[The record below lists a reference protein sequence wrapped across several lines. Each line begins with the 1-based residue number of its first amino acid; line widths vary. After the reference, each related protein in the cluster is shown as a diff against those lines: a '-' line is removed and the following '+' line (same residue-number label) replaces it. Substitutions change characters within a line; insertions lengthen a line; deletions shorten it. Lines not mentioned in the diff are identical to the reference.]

1 MESDCVSQVNPE
13 SGRLRD
19 LHCCYFHCR
28 TYCITLEQ
36 QTVWTWSKECQVP
49 SFQRPFV
56 MSSQVNT
63 SSATSSQV
71 PRSKRKLRESCNG
84 CNQAK
89 VKCDKTQPWCARCT
103 SRGIVCVYSLSLR
116 SGKRRAD
123 QSDLKVADPV
133 DEVCTDQPPL
143 PYKSR
148 TPSST
153 PLLDNPMGVEGDV
166 FQELLNY
173 FNAESLLGKLNFLAK
188 LDPQWVLENRQGQMY
203 EGPEA
208 PPADDVKY
216 NHPQSWRQPSSRSS
230 LSTIPSTLSPFSPF
244 PSPQVSPDGLSG
256 SLQSSATDDSFASE
270 SSRHLNSIARSLH
283 SELPLPS
290 PITGCQCFQLALQKL
305 SSVNQISTLQ
315 NTTFDVALQQ
325 GKESIALL
333 GSILRCSCR
342 MLDNVLVIIL
352 ASLISRTL
360 SVYQSLCT
368 AYLPHLSSP
377 CPGNEDVNSRNP
389 SARALQARVT
399 LGTYELDED
408 DQDRLKLNIV
418 WIELQK
424 MEDLIIIFR
433 EQLCPPSPSPWPSSA
448 SSTYNGQFPMGG
460 LEDGIR
466 SPTNGGTAGSG
477 PAPIRHHSSGEDH
490 SRLHRE
496 LAEILARD
504 LKMAYEALQGRMRK
518 TNTDRRA
525 TWYSQ
530 SQEFPL

>member
-1 MESDCVSQVNPE
+1 
-13 SGRLRD
+13 
-19 LHCCYFHCR
+19 
-28 TYCITLEQ
+28 
-36 QTVWTWSKECQVP
+36 
-49 SFQRPFV
+49 

-63 SSATSSQV
+63 SSANSSQI

-123 QSDLKVADPV
+123 QSELKIADTV
-133 DEVCTDQPPL
+133 DEICTDQSQI
-143 PYKSR
+143 PYKSSA
-148 TPSST
+148 PSST
-153 PLLDNPMGVEGDV
+153 PLLDNPTAVEGDV

-208 PPADDVKY
+208 PPTDDVKY
-216 NHPQSWRQPSSRSS
+216 SQPQPWRQPSSRSS
-230 LSTIPSTLSPFSPF
+230 LSTLPSTMSPFSPF
-244 PSPQVSPDGLSG
+244 PSPQVSPDGLST
-256 SLQSSATDDSFASE
+256 SLPSSGTDDSFTSE
-270 SSRHLNSIARSLH
+270 SSRHLTSIARSLH
-283 SELPLPS
+283 AEIPLPS
-290 PITGCQCFQLALQKL
+290 PMTGCQCFQLALQKL
-305 SSVNQISTLQ
+305 SSVNQISTSQ

-368 AYLPHLSSP
+368 VYLPHLSSP
-377 CPGNEDVNSRNP
+377 CPGREDINNGNP
-389 SARALQARVT
+389 STRAPQARVT

-433 EQLCPPSPSPWPSSA
+433 EQLCPPNPSPWSSSSA
-448 SSTYNGQFPMGG
+448 LSTFNGQFPMGG

-466 SPTNGGTAGSG
+466 SPTNGGTAGSA
-477 PAPIRHHSSGEDH
+477 PAPISHHFSGEDH

-530 SQEFPL
+530 EFPL